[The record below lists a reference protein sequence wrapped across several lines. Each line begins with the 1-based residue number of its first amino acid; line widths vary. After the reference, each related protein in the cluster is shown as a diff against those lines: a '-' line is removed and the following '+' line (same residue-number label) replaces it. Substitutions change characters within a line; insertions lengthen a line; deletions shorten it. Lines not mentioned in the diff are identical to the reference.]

1 MANAD
6 WVVSVNV
13 VLVNDVNA
21 IDTKGVRS
29 HAWSVDVE
37 LGQICSSRPCRN
49 HGRDRD
55 TGEEALKGVASK
67 INLLDTAVAIASRS
81 LGIGVQYGPR
91 NFSAF
96 FVSFTQTH
104 NIQHSTTHAYGFPS
118 PPHSGVPLPCIPL
131 LLSPPCLAIMSHHNT
146 CPNNKDKH
154 PGMVDLSLQRR
165 TQTQRRVENELSAED
180 KEAREEARKAGILCL
195 GKAEQRSTEKMKS
208 LMAIGSRPKACMVTS
223 ASSAM
228 DSTSKCICEWSMGED
243 LRIKKRGT
251 EASVDSK
258 EDTPR

>member
-67 INLLDTAVAIASRS
+67 INLMDTAVAIASGS
-81 LGIGVQYGPR
+81 SGIAVLYGPR

-104 NIQHSTTHAYGFPS
+104 NIQQPTLTGFPL
-118 PPHSGVPLPCIPL
+118 PLIQTFLYLVFPSCFPL
-131 LLSPPCLAIMSHHNT
+131 FVLPL
-146 CPNNKDKH
+146 
-154 PGMVDLSLQRR
+154 
-165 TQTQRRVENELSAED
+165 
-180 KEAREEARKAGILCL
+180 
-195 GKAEQRSTEKMKS
+195 
-208 LMAIGSRPKACMVTS
+208 
-223 ASSAM
+223 
-228 DSTSKCICEWSMGED
+228 
-243 LRIKKRGT
+243 
-251 EASVDSK
+251 
-258 EDTPR
+258 